1 MKKTAKGSLRSGI
14 FRLSLNALF
23 VALYVVLSVYLGLKI
38 SIVEISWATLPV
50 LLCAFLLGPWDALAV
65 ALLGSFLEQMLTFG
79 LSPTT
84 WLWML
89 PVVLQALFVGLL
101 AKVISKHTTGNQ
113 TVLFSALLIVVAEF
127 LLTAMNT
134 GALYL
139 DGAIM
144 GYPVKALWV
153 LLPTRLI
160 NGSVRALLS
169 AVLICD
175 LLPALRRVMKKFL

>member
-1 MKKTAKGSLRSGI
+1 
-14 FRLSLNALF
+14 
-23 VALYVVLSVYLGLKI
+23 
-38 SIVEISWATLPV
+38 
-50 LLCAFLLGPWDALAV
+50 
-65 ALLGSFLEQMLTFG
+65 
-79 LSPTT
+79 
-84 WLWML
+84 
-89 PVVLQALFVGLL
+89 
-101 AKVISKHTTGNQ
+101 
-113 TVLFSALLIVVAEF
+113 
-127 LLTAMNT
+127 MNT

-175 LLPALRRVMKKFL
+175 LLPALRRVTKKFL